1 MNIVIDD
8 ILYRNAKPKIKLVR
22 NDTGDIVLIEVT
34 FENKS
39 LLITDNAKVT
49 LINGEDPKVESLE
62 SLFDSLSRDT
72 VTEFVYRTYI
82 F

>member
-22 NDTGDIVLIEVT
+22 NERDDVVLIEVT

-39 LLITDNAKVT
+39 LLITDKAKVI
-49 LINGEDPKVESLE
+49 LINGEDPGAESLE